1 MEFECC
7 NASTEAN
14 ASGFY
19 LTPNRTT
26 MIASSRQ
33 GRCGSSPKPEVIAH
47 SRYTIEAQ
55 SMLDRSV
62 YSMLEACTQHLTLNN
77 ELEAHYRELTY
88 RIVPL
93 VAIRT
98 ARSVVA
104 DLEKDQRGDCEGRL
118 LLELDR
124 SSRPGVAQVHRS
136 DRPDG
141 ESWAWFRSGYNIPSL
156 LRCPLRSVAGVFG

>member
-1 MEFECC
+1 MDVGCC

-19 LTPNRTT
+19 LTPNRIT

-33 GRCGSSPKPEVIAH
+33 GRCGSSAKHEIIAH

-55 SMLDRSV
+55 SMLDRLV
-62 YSMLEACTQHLTLNN
+62 YSMLEAYTQHLTVNS
-77 ELEAHYRELTY
+77 EREAHYRELTY
-88 RIVPL
+88 PIVPL
-93 VAIRT
+93 VAIRR

-104 DLEKDQRGDCEGRL
+104 DLEKDQRGDCQGRV
-118 LLELDR
+118 LLELDS

-141 ESWAWFRSGYNIPSL
+141 ESWAWFRSGCNIPSL